1 MTKLIGSTALATLLM
16 LGAPGLALSQGVSPQ
31 APGSASGGVQAQANQ
46 PPGATGQG
54 GAANGQTMGGQAQ
67 GGQAQSGQ
75 AMGGDTLAALS
86 EDQLRSA
93 LEARGYSD
101 IEGLERQDNNFRVAE
116 AKRFGERVEDL
127 RIDAR
132 TGQVQ
137 DEPRLTEDQ
146 ARHLLRERG
155 FSEVSDIERE
165 GDIITA
171 SAEQDGNSVE
181 LRIDARTGMILQQ
194 QQG

>member
-67 GGQAQSGQ
+67 GGQA
-75 AMGGDTLAALS
+75 MGGDTLAALS

-101 IEGLERQDNNFRVAE
+101 IEGLERQDDNFRVAE